1 MWKTLK
7 FSAYLGSFRKKIQN
21 YRHQLIRQGFEMVGK
36 THKWLLI
43 LVLTFV
49 STGII
54 AQTLPGQVVATDVQ
68 EEAAKYEQYYEVI
81 LNNALSDY
89 YRRGTFIVDAKA
101 TLERVL
107 VPRGYE
113 VVEGEEPVRIENL
126 PGLPF
131 VPPNLQ
137 RSTNGTT
144 DSLKASGFDA
154 RFRLTR
160 LTIKVLVDTSY
171 SNEDVEF
178 VEEATSLIAN
188 ADPFRGDI
196 VTVEKKVFPRSARA
210 IEQDVRNQEENT
222 AEEPQVELLEPVT
235 NQQAETPEKN
245 MFLGIDWNNPQHL
258 IYVIAILGVLFL
270 IALLVVLLRRPS
282 KREDEYR
289 VPNMPGY
296 EAGAQMPAADTKVE
310 PKGPDAKTLAQH
322 EEDKTFVTNSCISHP
337 DKVADLVGQWIASDD
352 EQGIIRSARS
362 LSCVDEKLINVLEPH
377 LKVEQYESVKYA
389 IQNLEPIPVDEKIE
403 EVKALRRS
411 LQQVNTKNGTADS
424 GSNLFDFVYQLTD
437 VQLLHLIKE
446 ESDELVAILLAQIA
460 GERAGVILQKM
471 DDQKRISILLKMGK
485 INNIPISV
493 YKKVAAHFS
502 NKALSVSDMKY
513 VAADGIDSILT
524 TLETMPLSEQDEYV
538 RSIAEQDLNLAKR
551 IRKFFIGFDDLPKV
565 KDDFVQ
571 SALEDIPTE
580 TLILALKTAPAAVR
594 EKILKVR
601 PKREQ
606 QLILSEVDNP
616 ADVPKASIEDAQKTV
631 LYAVRR
637 KMKTEG

>member
-1 MWKTLK
+1 
-7 FSAYLGSFRKKIQN
+7 
-21 YRHQLIRQGFEMVGK
+21 MVGK
-36 THKWLLI
+36 KHKWLLI
-43 LVLTFV
+43 LAFAFL

-54 AQTLPGQVVATDVQ
+54 AQTLPGQVAATDVQ

-113 VVEGEEPVRIENL
+113 VIEGEEPVRIENL

-160 LTIKVLVDTSY
+160 LNIKVLVDTSY
-171 SNEDVEF
+171 SDEDVEF

-210 IEQDVRNQEENT
+210 IQQDVRERATKNQDAEK
-222 AEEPQVELLEPVT
+222 EEPQVELLEPVT
-235 NQQAETPEKN
+235 NQQENAEPEKN

-270 IALLVVLLRRPS
+270 IAVLFALLRKPS
-282 KREDEYR
+282 KRDEEYR
-289 VPNMPGY
+289 MPPMQGY
-296 EAGAQMPAADTKVE
+296 EGMIPASAADNKKEE

-322 EEDKTFVTNSCISHP
+322 EEDKTYVTNSCISHP

-362 LSCVDEKLINVLEPH
+362 LSSVDEKLINVLEPH
-377 LKVEQYESVKYA
+377 LKVEHYESVKYA
-389 IQNLEPIPVDEKIE
+389 IQNLEPIPIDEKIE

-411 LQQVNTKNGTADS
+411 MQQVNTKNGTADS

-471 DDQKRISILLKMGK
+471 EDQKRISILLKMGK

-524 TLETMPLSEQDEYV
+524 TLETMPLSEQDDYV

-551 IRKFFIGFDDLPKV
+551 IKKFFIGFDDLPKV
-565 KDDFVQ
+565 KDEFVQ
-571 SALEDIPTE
+571 SALEDIQTE

-616 ADVPKASIEDAQKTV
+616 AEVPKASIEDAQKTV

>member
-1 MWKTLK
+1 
-7 FSAYLGSFRKKIQN
+7 
-21 YRHQLIRQGFEMVGK
+21 MVGK
-36 THKWLLI
+36 THKWLL
-43 LVLTFV
+43 VLAFAFITQGLF
-49 STGII
+49 
-54 AQTLPGQVVATDVQ
+54 AQTLPGQVVSPDVQ
-68 EEAAKYEQYYEVI
+68 EEAAKYEQYYEVV

-113 VVEGEEPVRIENL
+113 VVEGEEPIRIENL

-137 RSTNGTT
+137 TESRGTT

-160 LTIKVLVDTSY
+160 LNVKVLVDTSY
-171 SNEDVEF
+171 SDEDVEF
-178 VEEATSLIAN
+178 VEEATTLIAN

-210 IEQDVRNQEENT
+210 IEQDAAVESRS
-222 AEEPQVELLEPVT
+222 EPEPVVSEQVERLVPMNEVEEIP
-235 NQQAETPEKN
+235 AEPEKN

-258 IYVIAILGVLFL
+258 MYVIGILGVLFL
-270 IALLVVLLRRPS
+270 ITLLYAMLRRPQQ
-282 KREDEYR
+282 KEQE
-289 VPNMPGY
+289 MPLHYPGM
-296 EAGAQMPAADTKVE
+296 AGAAPIPAATQE
-310 PKGPDAKTLAQH
+310 SEAPKGPDAKTLAQF
-322 EEDKTFVTNSCISHP
+322 EEDKTYVTNNCISHP
-337 DKVADLVGQWIASDD
+337 DAIANLISQWIASDD
-352 EQGIIRSARS
+352 EQGVIRSARALTS
-362 LSCVDEKLINVLEPH
+362 VDEKLINVLEPH
-377 LKVEQYESVKYA
+377 LKVETYDSVKYA
-389 IQNLEPIPVDEKIE
+389 INNAEVIPLEEKID
-403 EVKALRRS
+403 EVKAFRRS
-411 LQQVNTKNGTADS
+411 IQQVNSTNGKEES

-437 VQLLHLIKE
+437 VQLQHLIKE
-446 ESDELVAILLAQIA
+446 ESDELVAILMAQIA
-460 GERAGVILQKM
+460 GDRAGGLLQKL
-471 DDQKRISILLKMGK
+471 DEQKRVSILLKMGK

-524 TLETMPLSEQDEYV
+524 TIETLPLSEQDDYV

-551 IRKFFIGFDDLPKV
+551 IKKFFIGFDDLPKV
-565 KDDFVQ
+565 KDEFVQ
-571 SALEDIPTE
+571 SALEEIQTDVI
-580 TLILALKTAPAAVR
+580 ILALKTAPAAVR
-594 EKILKVR
+594 EKVLKVR

-616 ADVPKASIEDAQKTV
+616 AEVAKSAIEDAQKTL

>member
-1 MWKTLK
+1 M
-7 FSAYLGSFRKKIQN
+7 
-21 YRHQLIRQGFEMVGK
+21 
-36 THKWLLI
+36 
-43 LVLTFV
+43 
-49 STGII
+49 
-54 AQTLPGQVVATDVQ
+54 
-68 EEAAKYEQYYEVI
+68 
-81 LNNALSDY
+81 
-89 YRRGTFIVDAKA
+89 
-101 TLERVL
+101 
-107 VPRGYE
+107 
-113 VVEGEEPVRIENL
+113 
-126 PGLPF
+126 
-131 VPPNLQ
+131 
-137 RSTNGTT
+137 
-144 DSLKASGFDA
+144 
-154 RFRLTR
+154 
-160 LTIKVLVDTSY
+160 
-171 SNEDVEF
+171 
-178 VEEATSLIAN
+178 IAN

-210 IEQDVRNQEENT
+210 IQQDVRERAANNQDAEK
-222 AEEPQVELLEPVT
+222 EEPQVELLEPVT
-235 NQQAETPEKN
+235 NQQENAEPEKN

-258 IYVIAILGVLFL
+258 IYVIAILGILFL
-270 IALLVVLLRRPS
+270 IAVLFALLRKPS
-282 KREDEYR
+282 KRDEEYR
-289 VPNMPGY
+289 MPPMQGY
-296 EAGAQMPAADTKVE
+296 EGMIPASAADTKKEE

-322 EEDKTFVTNSCISHP
+322 EEDKTYVTNSCISHP
-337 DKVADLVGQWIASDD
+337 DIVADLVGQWIASDD

-362 LSCVDEKLINVLEPH
+362 LSSVDEKLINVLEPH
-377 LKVEQYESVKYA
+377 LKVEHYESVKFA
-389 IQNLEPIPVDEKIE
+389 IQNLEPIPIDEKIE

-411 LQQVNTKNGTADS
+411 MQQVNTKNGTADS

-471 DDQKRISILLKMGK
+471 EDQKRISILLKMGK

-524 TLETMPLSEQDEYV
+524 TLETMPLSEQDDYV

-551 IRKFFIGFDDLPKV
+551 IKKFFIGFDDLPKV
-565 KDDFVQ
+565 KDEFVQ
-571 SALEDIPTE
+571 SALEDIQTE

-616 ADVPKASIEDAQKTV
+616 AEVPKASIEDAQKTV

>member
-1 MWKTLK
+1 
-7 FSAYLGSFRKKIQN
+7 
-21 YRHQLIRQGFEMVGK
+21 MVGK

-43 LVLTFV
+43 LVFAFL

-54 AQTLPGQVVATDVQ
+54 AQTLPGQAVATDVQ

-113 VVEGEEPVRIENL
+113 VIEGEEPVRIENL

-154 RFRLTR
+154 QFRLTR

-171 SNEDVEF
+171 SDEDVEF
-178 VEEATSLIAN
+178 VEEATALIAN

-210 IEQDVRNQEENT
+210 IEQDVRNQSGQTQNM

-235 NQQAETPEKN
+235 NQQAETQEKN

-258 IYVIAILGVLFL
+258 IYVIAILGTLFL
-270 IALLVVLLRRPS
+270 IALLVILLRRPS
-282 KREDEYR
+282 KHEEEYR
-289 VPNMPGY
+289 VPTMPAYKPG
-296 EAGAQMPAADTKVE
+296 EPMPAAETKVE

-337 DKVADLVGQWIASDD
+337 DKVADLVEQWIASDD

-362 LSCVDEKLINVLEPH
+362 LNCVDEKLINVLEPH
-377 LKVEQYESVKYA
+377 LKVEHYESVKYA
-389 IQNLEPIPVDEKIE
+389 IQNLEPVPIDEKID

-411 LQQVNTKNGTADS
+411 LQQINSKNGTADS

-551 IRKFFIGFDDLPKV
+551 IKKFFIGFDDLPKV

-571 SALEDIPTE
+571 SALEDIQTE

>member
-1 MWKTLK
+1 
-7 FSAYLGSFRKKIQN
+7 
-21 YRHQLIRQGFEMVGK
+21 MVGK
-36 THKWLLI
+36 KHKWLL
-43 LVLTFV
+43 VLAFTFIAR
-49 STGII
+49 GLF
-54 AQTLPGQVVATDVQ
+54 AQTLPGQVVSADVQ
-68 EEAAKYEQYYEVI
+68 EEAAKYEQYYEVV

-113 VVEGEEPVRIENL
+113 VIEGEDPIRIENL

-137 RSTNGTT
+137 TESGGTT

-160 LTIKVLVDTSY
+160 LNIKVLVDTSY
-171 SNEDVEF
+171 SDEDVEF
-178 VEEATSLIAN
+178 VEEAATLIAN

-210 IEQDVRNQEENT
+210 IEQDVLESRPVDEESTEN
-222 AEEPQVELLEPVT
+222 QVELMDPV
-235 NQQAETPEKN
+235 NQAQQEPEKN

-258 IYVIAILGVLFL
+258 LYVIAALAALFV
-270 IALLVVLLRRPS
+270 IALLYGLLKRPVSKEDETPQIYQTPDGTVVLPS
-282 KREDEYR
+282 AIKSEE
-289 VPNMPGY
+289 
-296 EAGAQMPAADTKVE
+296 E
-310 PKGPDAKTLAQH
+310 KGPDAKTLAQF
-322 EEDKTFVTNSCISHP
+322 EEDKTFITNSCISHP
-337 DKVADLVGQWIASDD
+337 NSIADLIGQWIASDD
-352 EQGIIRSARS
+352 EQGIIRSARV
-362 LSCVDEKLINVLEPH
+362 LSSVDDKLINVLEPH
-377 LKVEQYESVKYA
+377 LKVENFDSVKYS
-389 IQNLEPIPVDEKIE
+389 INNSEELTLEEKIE
-403 EVKALRRS
+403 EAQAFRRS
-411 LQQVNTKNGTADS
+411 IQQVNAKNGTQDS

-437 VQLLHLIKE
+437 VQLQHLIKE

-460 GERAGVILQKM
+460 GERAGVILQKL
-471 DDQKRISILLKMGK
+471 DEQKRVSILLKMGK

-513 VAADGIDSILT
+513 VAADGIDSILAT
-524 TLETMPLSEQDEYV
+524 IETLPLTEQDDYV

-551 IRKFFIGFDDLPKV
+551 IKKFFIGFDDLPKV
-565 KDDFVQ
+565 KDELVQ
-571 SALEDIPTE
+571 AALEDVQTDII
-580 TLILALKTAPAAVR
+580 ILALKTAPAAVR
-594 EKILKVR
+594 EKVLKVR

-616 ADVPKASIEDAQKTV
+616 TEVPKSAIEDAQKTL

>member
-1 MWKTLK
+1 
-7 FSAYLGSFRKKIQN
+7 
-21 YRHQLIRQGFEMVGK
+21 MVGK

-43 LVLTFV
+43 LVFAFL

-113 VVEGEEPVRIENL
+113 VIEDEEPVRIENL

-160 LTIKVLVDTSY
+160 LNLKVLVDTSY
-171 SNEDVEF
+171 SDEDVEF

-210 IEQDVRNQEENT
+210 IEQDAKTQATPAEEPNEQ
-222 AEEPQVELLEPVT
+222 EEPQVELLNPE
-235 NQQAETPEKN
+235 NAQQETAEPEKN

-258 IYVIAILGVLFL
+258 LYVIAILGVLFL
-270 IALLVVLLRRPS
+270 IALLVALLRRPS
-282 KREDEYR
+282 KKDEEYR
-289 VPNMPGY
+289 MPPMPGY
-296 EAGAQMPAADTKVE
+296 EGMAAMASKETKEE
-310 PKGPDAKTLAQH
+310 PKGPDAKTLAKH
-322 EEDKTFVTNSCISHP
+322 EEDKTYVTNSCISHP

-352 EQGIIRSARS
+352 EQGIIRSARA
-362 LSCVDEKLINVLEPH
+362 LNCVDEKLINVLEPH
-377 LKVEQYESVKYA
+377 MKVEHYESVKYA
-389 IQNLEPIPVDEKIE
+389 IQNLEPIPIDEKIE

-411 LQQVNTKNGTADS
+411 LQQLNTKNGTADS

-524 TLETMPLSEQDEYV
+524 TLETMPLSEQDDYV

-551 IRKFFIGFDDLPKV
+551 IKKFFIGFDDLPKV